1 MINEL
6 GNKKYIDKREKNMF
20 LDMASKMEND
30 RKILCIILAETGCRI
45 SEALNLRAKDI
56 DISSKYIRFDTLKK
70 RRNGI
75 CRSVPV
81 SPSVI
86 RKIDRIFGISKG
98 RISPDDR
105 LWPIGRM
112 TAYRCIRQV
121 MESEGIYG
129 IQACPRGLRHG
140 FAVGAL
146 NAGVP
151 ITLVQRWLG
160 HADLKTTAIYTQVQ
174 GAEERAI
181 ASRMWTRRPQQKQ
194 RSGRQSR
201 RDARGA
207 PAVYQPFTDI

>member
-1 MINEL
+1 MIDEL
-6 GNKKYIDKREKNMF
+6 GNRKYIDKKEKNIF
-20 LDMASKMEND
+20 LDHASLIEND
-30 RKILCIILAETGCRI
+30 RKMLCVILTETGCRI

-56 DISSKYIRFDTLKK
+56 DLSSKCIRFETLKK
-70 RRNGI
+70 RRKGVF
-75 CRSVPV
+75 RSVPV
-81 SPSVI
+81 SLSVI
-86 RKIDRIFGISKG
+86 RKMDRIFGISKG
-98 RISPDDR
+98 RISPNDR

-121 MESEGIYG
+121 MEAAGISG

-160 HADLKTTAIYTQVQ
+160 HADLKTTAIYTQVL

-181 ASRMWTRRPQQKQ
+181 ASRMWTRRSQQKQ
-194 RSGRQSR
+194 GTGRQSAQR
-201 RDARGA
+201 ARGER
-207 PAVYQPFTDI
+207 AVHQPFADI